1 LRRHDDPKRRLLA
14 PRKPEPKPG
23 GRQRPHLQRRL
34 WLAAAALGVLFAA
47 IFAVWVVRS
56 RGPVPVAAPKAGAA
70 SQAIAASAPA
80 ALTTAIPLAG
90 VDELLLAPKALNW
103 RARRLRDN
111 PSILVIEFPGL
122 DEQGMA
128 MNRLA
133 AMYEKRNGDRD
144 RVMADAELNQLLRAN
159 GDSVASF
166 FQGHDYTGEMLA
178 RFFSLASRQQVPLK
192 HQEMAL
198 RVLLVDAKVLRPE
211 QAGTFSAVGI
221 QAVVS
226 FTAAQEDDPLTKA
239 DESVDAW
246 RRESVLRHELSHGEF
261 FTNADY
267 RAYCWD
273 FWRHTLSE
281 RERKLVRQYLA
292 GLDYNPGDEELMV
305 NEMQAT
311 LMHTPDD
318 RAFSAAALGVSTAD
332 MNRLRAQFRRGD
344 PVSRASAAPA
354 R

>member
-1 LRRHDDPKRRLLA
+1 V
-14 PRKPEPKPG
+14 
-23 GRQRPHLQRRL
+23 
-34 WLAAAALGVLFAA
+34 AALP
-47 IFAVWVVRS
+47 I
-56 RGPVPVAAPKAGAA
+56 PA
-70 SQAIAASAPA
+70 SPALRAEIPSAS
-80 ALTTAIPLAG
+80 
-90 VDELLLAPKALNW
+90 VSELLLAPKALSW

-144 RVMADAELNQLLRAN
+144 RVMADAELSQLLRAS

-178 RFFSLASRQQVPLK
+178 RFFSLASRQQVPLQ

-198 RVLLVDAKVLRPE
+198 RALLVDAKVLQPGE
-211 QAGTFSAVGI
+211 AGTFSAIGT

-267 RAYCWD
+267 RAYSWD
-273 FWRHTLSE
+273 FWRHGLSD
-281 RERKLVRQYLA
+281 RERALVRHYLER
-292 GLDYNPGDEELMV
+292 LDYNPLDEELMV

-311 LMHTPDD
+311 LMHTPDE
-318 RAFSAAALGVSTAD
+318 RAFNATALGVSTTD
-332 MNRLRAQFRRGD
+332 LNRLRAQFRRGD
-344 PVSRASAAPA
+344 PVLRAAAAPV

>member
-1 LRRHDDPKRRLLA
+1 M
-14 PRKPEPKPG
+14 
-23 GRQRPHLQRRL
+23 
-34 WLAAAALGVLFAA
+34 
-47 IFAVWVVRS
+47 
-56 RGPVPVAAPKAGAA
+56 
-70 SQAIAASAPA
+70 ASAPA
-80 ALTTAIPLAG
+80 ALTTAIALAS

-111 PSILVIEFPGL
+111 PAILVIEFPGL

-144 RVMADAELNQLLRAN
+144 RVISDAELSQLLRAS

-178 RFFSLASRQQVPLK
+178 RFFSLASQQQVPLK
-192 HQEMAL
+192 HQELAL
-198 RVLLVDAKVLRPE
+198 RVLLLDAKVLQPGP
-211 QAGTFSAVGI
+211 AGGFSAIGT

-226 FTAAQEDDPLTKA
+226 FTATQPDDPLTEA
-239 DESVDAW
+239 DEWVDGW

-261 FTNADY
+261 FTNAQY

-273 FWRHTLSE
+273 FWHQRLSE
-281 RERKLVRQYLA
+281 RERKLVRKYLA
-292 GLDYNPGDEELMV
+292 GLHYNPGDEELMV

-311 LMHTPDD
+311 LMHTPDE
-318 RAFSAAALGVSTAD
+318 RAFSAPALGVSAAEL
-332 MNRLRAQFRRGD
+332 NSLRAQFRRDD
-344 PVSRASAAPA
+344 PVSRATAAPA

>member
-1 LRRHDDPKRRLLA
+1 LA
-14 PRKPEPKPG
+14 
-23 GRQRPHLQRRL
+23 
-34 WLAAAALGVLFAA
+34 
-47 IFAVWVVRS
+47 
-56 RGPVPVAAPKAGAA
+56 
-70 SQAIAASAPA
+70 
-80 ALTTAIPLAG
+80 TAIPLAS
-90 VDELLLAPKALNW
+90 VDELLLAPKALLW

-111 PSILVIEFPGL
+111 PAILVIEFPGL

-144 RVMADAELNQLLRAN
+144 RVLVDAELSQLLRAS

-178 RFFSLASRQQVPLK
+178 RFFTLAARQQVPLK

-198 RVLLVDAKVLRPE
+198 RVLLVDAKVLRTE
-211 QAGTFSAVGI
+211 EAGTFSAIGT

-226 FTAAQEDDPLTKA
+226 FTAVHEDDPLTAA

-261 FTNADY
+261 FTNAQY
-267 RAYCWD
+267 RAHCWD
-273 FWRHTLSE
+273 FWRHSLSE

-292 GLDYNPGDEELMV
+292 SLDYNPDDEELMV
-305 NEMQAT
+305 NEMQAM

-318 RAFSAAALGVSTAD
+318 RAFNATALGVSKAD
-332 MNRLRAQFRRGD
+332 LNRLRAQFRRGD
-344 PVSRASAAPA
+344 TLSRAHAGPA